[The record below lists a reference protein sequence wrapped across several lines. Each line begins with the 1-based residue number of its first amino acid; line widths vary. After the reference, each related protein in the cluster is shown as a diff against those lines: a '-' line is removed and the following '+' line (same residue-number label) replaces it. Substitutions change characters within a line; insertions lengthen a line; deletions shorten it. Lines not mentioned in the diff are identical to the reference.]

1 MKRLLGKH
9 DFLLITIIFALSIPF
24 IVFQSHD
31 HKPIVIVMREGE
43 TILKV
48 SSPGRYDVK
57 WKGKYLMKIEFDGER
72 VRVVDSTCPLKLCE
86 KMKWIRP
93 GGTIVCV
100 PNKVI
105 VTFENVKRK
114 YDTMTW

>member
-1 MKRLLGKH
+1 MKKLLGKY
-9 DFLLITIIFALSIPF
+9 DFLLITIILTLSIPF

-31 HKPIVIVMREGE
+31 HRLVVIVMREGK

-48 SSPGRYDVK
+48 SSPGRYVVT
-57 WKGKYLMKIEFDGER
+57 WKGKYLMRIEFDGSR

-86 KMKWIRP
+86 KMGWVKP

-105 VTFENVKRK
+105 VTFENVREK